1 MQYLLLTLVLA
12 IIITASVVA
21 WMRMTGGDDGVAEA
35 ELLDISDPVLALAA
49 RQRQVDEAT
58 TRHAVATITARH
70 IPLVSLRR
78 GPRIGQAWLHYADGT
93 DLLAEE
99 RVLGALGF
107 LAFDLVMHGPTSRIS
122 VAPLPDGCWVTVGRR
137 NTRLRLIG
145 SHHPEALLG
154 T

>member
-1 MQYLLLTLVLA
+1 VQYVLLALVLA
-12 IIITASVVA
+12 IIITSVVA
-21 WMRMTGGDDGVAEA
+21 WMRIAGGDDGVADA
-35 ELLDISDPVLALAA
+35 ELLDIDDPVLVLAA
-49 RQRQVDEAT
+49 QQRRVDEAT
-58 TRHAVATITARH
+58 TRHAVSTIAARH
-70 IPLVSLRR
+70 IPLVSLSR

-107 LAFDLVMHGPTSRIS
+107 LAFDLVMHGPTPRIS
-122 VAPLPDGCWVTVGRR
+122 VTPPADGCWVSVGRR
-137 NTRLRLIG
+137 NTTLRLVG